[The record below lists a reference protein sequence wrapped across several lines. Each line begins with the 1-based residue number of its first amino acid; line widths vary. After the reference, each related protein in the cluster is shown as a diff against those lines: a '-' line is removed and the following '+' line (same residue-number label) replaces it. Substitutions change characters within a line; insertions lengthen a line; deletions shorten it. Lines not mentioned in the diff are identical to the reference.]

1 MSISVD
7 YPMPAP
13 SLSPHATHWGRGLLL
28 ALAAHLL
35 IVIWAYWP
43 SHSQPETPLP
53 PAAVMMLLA
62 PQVQAPSLPLPLPQ
76 GVQQQMA
83 ASASS
88 AKAEP
93 PATEMMP
100 KLAKVE
106 KAEIQV
112 TEQKKSQQSPQPQ
125 PRPVVKK
132 KELTQAQSHNAAAN
146 SSSAPVAQQQP
157 SHQVS
162 APLNSNAQ
170 TQKQAEANWQSKVLA
185 HLNHFKQYP
194 PDALRRNKGGIV
206 TLDVTLNAQGNVLS
220 SQLRQ
225 SAGSSSLDR
234 EALAMLQR
242 AQPLPAP
249 PAARLHQ
256 GQTEIILPVDFDPQA
271 PGLARR

>member
-53 PAAVMMLLA
+53 PAAVIMLLA

-93 PATEMMP
+93 PAAEMIWIM
-100 KLAKVE
+100 ANC
-106 KAEIQV
+106 QRCWSW
-112 TEQKKSQQSPQPQ
+112 QKWGP
-125 PRPVVKK
+125 
-132 KELTQAQSHNAAAN
+132 LL
-146 SSSAPVAQQQP
+146 APVRRIMLGILW
-157 SHQVS
+157 HQ
-162 APLNSNAQ
+162 
-170 TQKQAEANWQSKVLA
+170 
-185 HLNHFKQYP
+185 
-194 PDALRRNKGGIV
+194 R
-206 TLDVTLNAQGNVLS
+206 VLS
-220 SQLRQ
+220 
-225 SAGSSSLDR
+225 
-234 EALAMLQR
+234 
-242 AQPLPAP
+242 
-249 PAARLHQ
+249 
-256 GQTEIILPVDFDPQA
+256 
-271 PGLARR
+271 